1 MKQSHVVCTLLL
13 KPVEPE
19 DLLVLCVYMCK
30 PLRLAENAPLTAEK
44 VQLGPRYPLGTKPM
58 L

>member
-19 DLLVLCVYMCK
+19 DLLVLCVSTC
-30 PLRLAENAPLTAEK
+30 
-44 VQLGPRYPLGTKPM
+44 VSH
-58 L
+58 